1 MRTGRPPLPK
11 RLHLLHGNPSRR
23 KLDDIE
29 EPVTRGPLGPPP
41 GDLDPAA
48 RQVWIEL
55 EEVMPVGIVASCDAP
70 LVASYCTAV
79 ARHREA
85 VIRLR
90 ETGGSVVKRDGVLV
104 MNPWSRIVDRQA
116 VLLIVKFGAELAL
129 APTSR
134 ASMASRLAAAG
145 GSMASPE
152 GHRSDAWR
160 AILRASPTSLSRT
173 DRSACSGFG
182 QA

>member
-90 ETGGSVVKRDGVLV
+90 ETGGSVVNRDGVLV

-116 VLLIVKFGAELAL
+116 VLIVKFGAELAL
-129 APTSR
+129 TPTSR

-152 GHRSDAWR
+152 GHRSDALAR
-160 AILRASPTSLSRT
+160 YLARKPDKLEPN
-173 DRSACSGFG
+173 
-182 QA
+182 